1 MFKIKLVPATTAI
14 KFMRFHRAAFA
25 GSAAAALISIVLLL
39 IVGLNFGIDFRG
51 GILIE
56 ARTPGVANLAAMRSS
71 LSGLGLGEVALQGF
85 GQPTDVLI
93 RVELQEGGDAA
104 QQTTVN
110 LVKEALARDIGQG
123 IDYRRVEVV
132 GPKVSAELIRAG
144 ALALVLAIG
153 AMLVYIW
160 FRFEWQF
167 SLGAVAALVHD
178 VVLTIG
184 LFALTGLDFNLA
196 TIAAILTIIGYSMN
210 DTVVIYDRVRENL
223 RKYKTMNLAELLDR
237 SVNDTLSRT
246 VVTSVTTLLALVAL
260 RFIGGE
266 VIESF
271 TVAMMWG
278 ERALDGARG
287 SGRHVFLD
295 LRRRPAAHLPQSGRR
310 HRARGCRRRGPG
322 RRGLIARLA
331 ARKGGRGL
339 VDSFKV
345 SNDPAFAEKVEDVV
359 GLYLDPPDKAVVFS
373 VDEKSQIQALDRS
386 QPGLPMKKGR
396 AGTMTHDYK
405 RHGTTTLFAALN
417 LLDGKVIGHCMKRH
431 RHQEFIRFLNRIDRQ
446 TLPYLDIHL
455 IIDNYATHKTPA
467 VKRWLKKHPR
477 FHIHFTPTSASW
489 LNMVERFFA
498 EITRKRIRRGV
509 FKSVA
514 ELEQAI
520 YDYLAIHNHNPV
532 PFVSL
537 VRADSAVYPVQM
549 FCAETMA

>member
-1 MFKIKLVPATTAI
+1 
-14 KFMRFHRAAFA
+14 MRLER
-25 GSAAAALISIVLLL
+25 LIADRNTPRKVVWRSRIVLLSAAGCGTMEIMRRTGISKPTVWRWQARYL
-39 IVGLNFGIDFRG
+39 EAGVDGLLRDKSRPPG
-51 GILIE
+51 
-56 ARTPGVANLAAMRSS
+56 TPPLSAAIK
-71 LSGLGLGEVALQGF
+71 
-85 GQPTDVLI
+85 T
-93 RVELQEGGDAA
+93 
-104 QQTTVN
+104 
-110 LVKEALARDIGQG
+110 
-123 IDYRRVEVV
+123 
-132 GPKVSAELIRAG
+132 
-144 ALALVLAIG
+144 LVL
-153 AMLVYIW
+153 
-160 FRFEWQF
+160 
-167 SLGAVAALVHD
+167 
-178 VVLTIG
+178 T
-184 LFALTGLDFNLA
+184 
-196 TIAAILTIIGYSMN
+196 
-210 DTVVIYDRVRENL
+210 
-223 RKYKTMNLAELLDR
+223 KTMRETPPDATHWSVR
-237 SVNDTLSRT
+237 SMARAVGISH
-246 VVTSVTTLLALVAL
+246 TSVQN
-260 RFIGGE
+260 I
-266 VIESF
+266 
-271 TVAMMWG
+271 W
-278 ERALDGARG
+278 RA
-287 SGRHVFLD
+287 H
-295 LRRRPAAHLPQSGRR
+295 
-310 HRARGCRRRGPG
+310 
-322 RRGLIARLA
+322 GL
-331 ARKGGRGL
+331 KPHL

-532 PFVSL
+532 PFVWAATATAIL
-537 VRADSAVYPVQM
+537 DKTARAKQTLETVRAGTK
-549 FCAETMA
+549 C